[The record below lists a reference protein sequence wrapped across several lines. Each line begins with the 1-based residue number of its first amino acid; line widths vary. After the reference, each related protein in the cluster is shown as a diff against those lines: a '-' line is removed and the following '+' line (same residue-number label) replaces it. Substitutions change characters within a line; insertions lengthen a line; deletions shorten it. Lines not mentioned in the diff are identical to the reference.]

1 MQDLIEGTY
10 STGHDAFHPGG
21 DDTANNP
28 ELGADDFDADDDNH
42 WEIDPSL
49 ISQVVSVSM
58 NLLEYSEICLL

>member
-42 WEIDPSL
+42 WEIDPSINH
-49 ISQVVSVSM
+49 ISGGK
-58 NLLEYSEICLL
+58 CLNEFTGIF